1 MSEKATVIAPRE
13 RQAALQAKIATR
25 GKGRTKFKAPPPPPT
40 VKKRIV
46 SAAAVKARRKFLGF
60 FPKGFADETYVDWER
75 DYKWN
80 AHKRWREALAEPPFA
95 ARLRAKDFAGIA
107 RDAIAIE
114 ARTNL
119 LFSFEKMA
127 LRDAVKSDAGAEAFA
142 RAVYRFLHG
151 NADPQSR
158 FEEWVEA
165 VEALP
170 RKQTRVLT
178 WPIATVV
185 GFIAEPRTHIFLKPM
200 VTKAAAHRYGFPFHY
215 RSRPSWDVYQ
225 SYRAFAAQ
233 VRADNADLRPRD
245 MIDLQSFIWVQG
257 SDEYD

>member
-1 MSEKATVIAPRE
+1 MIARTRRTTKGDAP
-13 RQAALQAKIATR
+13 AASR
-25 GKGRTKFKAPPPPPT
+25 GRPAPGAQ
-40 VKKRIV
+40 RC
-46 SAAAVKARRKFLGF
+46 RRKFLRYFPEGF
-60 FPKGFADETYVDWER
+60 RDDWYVETER
-75 DYKWN
+75 AYKWQ
-80 AHKRWREALAEPPFA
+80 AHLAWREELDREKFSAL
-95 ARLRAKDFAGIA
+95 LRAGEFHRIA
-107 RDAIAIE
+107 NHVVRLE

-127 LRDAVKSDAGAEAFA
+127 LRDAVKSDAGAEAFS

-170 RKQTRVLT
+170 RRQTRVLT

-200 VTKAAAHRYGFPFHY
+200 VTKTAAHRYGFPFHY
-215 RSRPSWDVYQ
+215 RSRPSWEVYEN
-225 SYRAFAAQ
+225 YRAFAAQ